1 MEVTV
6 LSHPLAP
13 VRRRIVLG
21 LAAVALLAPTASANA
36 AATPCAGES
45 LSQVFAAWGD
55 SSWYFLAP
63 DGGFEN
69 GAAGWSLRGG
79 AAVAAGNAPFGL
91 GAAGDSHSLS
101 LPAGA
106 SATSPPFCIRHDTR
120 MVRWVQRGPRGALL
134 AVSVVHVDPSA
145 TSPGRMLDLVRAGGD
160 WEPSPQTTIPLA
172 GTGARGTGWTTVA
185 LKFTALTGAWQVD
198 DLYVDPKCRY

>member
-13 VRRRIVLG
+13 VRRGIVLG
-21 LAAVALLAPTASANA
+21 LAAVALFVLPASASA

-45 LSQVFAAWGD
+45 LGQVFAAWGD

-79 AAVAAGNAPFGL
+79 AAVVGGNSPFAL
-91 GAAGDSHSLS
+91 GGPGDSRSLS

-106 SATSPPFCIRHDTR
+106 SATSPPFCIQRDTR
-120 MVRWVQRGPRGALL
+120 MVRWVQKGPRGAVL
-134 AVSVVHVDPSA
+134 AVSVLHVDPSA
-145 TSPGRMLDLVRAGGD
+145 TSPGRVLDVVRAAGA

-172 GTGARGTGWTTVA
+172 GTGARGNGSTTVA
-185 LKFTALTGAWQVD
+185 LKFTVLAGEWTLD
-198 DLYVDPKCRY
+198 DLYVDPRCRY